1 MTRYLIALLL
11 LSPLVVS
18 AQEPLYRYLDKDG
31 RVVYTDAAPPPD
43 ASSIQRKRLGGNF
56 IETSEAPY
64 AVQVAQQRNPITL
77 YAGGCGLGCEAAR
90 ALLNRRGVPFKE
102 VDPGQPADAAKLK
115 EVTGDMLV
123 PVLLV
128 GSAIMLKG
136 FEESAWQSALDT
148 AGYPKTPPPRVMTIR
163 RDADKAAA
171 EKVAGKPPAKK

>member
-1 MTRYLIALLL
+1 M
-11 LSPLVVS
+11 PC
-18 AQEPLYRYLDKDG
+18 
-31 RVVYTDAAPPPD
+31 
-43 ASSIQRKRLGGNF
+43 
-56 IETSEAPY
+56 
-64 AVQVAQQRNPITL
+64 
-77 YAGGCGLGCEAAR
+77 CGLGCEAAR
-90 ALLNRRGVPFKE
+90 GLLNRRGVPFKE
-102 VDPGQPADAAKLK
+102 VDPGQPEDAAKLK